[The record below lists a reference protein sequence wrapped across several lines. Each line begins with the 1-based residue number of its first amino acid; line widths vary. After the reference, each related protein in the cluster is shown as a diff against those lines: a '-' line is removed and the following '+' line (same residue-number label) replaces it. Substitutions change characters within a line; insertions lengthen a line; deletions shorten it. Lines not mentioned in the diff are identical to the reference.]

1 MMLEKSYVFANFML
15 PLPKSGIC
23 VTLASGASSAFTG
36 SAGTTP
42 MNPERAIEAVKKLV
56 VTDFVAC
63 STHVFSRSSD
73 ARSWVAA
80 LRSAGRW
87 LVAAGT
93 AFRKVG
99 TWPPAKARPVGVI
112 AAAAPAALTATTKTG
127 RYMLLLAASPS
138 CARLPDVGS
147 DVEAVLRS
155 VRGRGKGEAKGK
167 HACSGSRQYKRTGM
181 NTGTPAPP
189 SRQ

>member
-127 RYMLLLAASPS
+127 RYMLLLVAASPS
-138 CARLPDVGS
+138 CARLPDDGS
-147 DVEAVLRS
+147 DVEA
-155 VRGRGKGEAKGK
+155 A
-167 HACSGSRQYKRTGM
+167 
-181 NTGTPAPP
+181 
-189 SRQ
+189 